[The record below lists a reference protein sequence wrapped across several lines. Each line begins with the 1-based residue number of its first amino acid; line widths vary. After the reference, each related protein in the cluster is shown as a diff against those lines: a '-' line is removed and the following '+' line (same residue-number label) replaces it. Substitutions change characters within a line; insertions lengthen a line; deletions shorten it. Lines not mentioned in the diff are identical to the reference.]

1 MRPHLALAAAM
12 LLSLTGC
19 VTSGGGSSFG
29 IYSGTGYGAGRAPL
43 YYDPYPYPFAR
54 APYGFYP
61 YSRFGPSPFHGW
73 GGHRACW
80 RDRRGRAI
88 C

>member
-19 VTSGGGSSFG
+19 MTSGGGSSFG

-54 APYGFYP
+54 AP
-61 YSRFGPSPFHGW
+61 
-73 GGHRACW
+73 
-80 RDRRGRAI
+80 
-88 C
+88 